1 MHSCFE
7 GYGPR
12 VSVNSWHVS
21 GETDRQTSNAA
32 SYNMSISCKVECGTD
47 SLAYIALLLQV
58 KRIICRGALD
68 NLAPQHKYSHYI
80 YVSQHEMQVSDTFL
94 GKKIKLGRFILD
106 KS

>member
-1 MHSCFE
+1 MWDRFFSLHRPVVTSQE
-7 GYGPR
+7 
-12 VSVNSWHVS
+12 VN
-21 GETDRQTSNAA
+21 
-32 SYNMSISCKVECGTD
+32 
-47 SLAYIALLLQV
+47 
-58 KRIICRGALD
+58 CRGALD